1 MGGFNQQLGQHSLP
15 GMGPIV
21 TADAVEVR
29 TDPLHF
35 VTRGVRIDSAVDD
48 PRTGATSGLLKAGL
62 VLTRVEAAVAAQGKY
77 VEFSH
82 ANHPGTTLEEK
93 TGILLHDVNL
103 NDRATPGAFV
113 DRVTALL
120 IHGFVDEALIEFD
133 TVVVGEIA
141 GLKAAMALVQFEDLP

>member
-1 MGGFNQQLGQHSLP
+1 MGGLNQQLGQHALP
-15 GMGPIV
+15 GMGPVV

-62 VLTRVEAAVAAQGKY
+62 VLVRAEAGGAAGKY
-77 VEFSH
+77 VEFTH
-82 ANHPGTTLEEK
+82 ADAPIVADIEK
-93 TGILLHDVNL
+93 VGVLLHDVDT

-113 DRVTALL
+113 DKVTALL
-120 IHGFVDEALIEFD
+120 IHGFVDEALVEFD
-133 TVVVGEIA
+133 TAVDAEID
-141 GLKAAMALVQFEDLP
+141 GLKGGMALVQFEDTV

>member
-1 MGGFNQQLGQHSLP
+1 MSTFQQQLGQHQLP
-15 GMGPIV
+15 GMGPIF
-21 TADAVEVR
+21 TADAVEIR

-48 PRTGATSGLLKAGL
+48 PRTGATSGLLKEGL

-93 TGILLHDVNL
+93 TGILLFPVDL
-103 NDRATPGAFV
+103 NKRGSPGTFEDKVA
-113 DRVTALL
+113 DLL
-120 IHGFVDEALIEFD
+120 IHGFVDEALVEFD
-133 TVVVGEIA
+133 TAVPGEIA
-141 GLKAAMALVQFEDLP
+141 GLKAAMPLVQFEDLP

>member
-1 MGGFNQQLGQHSLP
+1 MAGLNQELGQHALP
-15 GMGPIV
+15 NMGPLV

-62 VLTRVEAAVAAQGKY
+62 VLVRAEAGGAAGKY

-82 ANHPGTTLEEK
+82 ADAPIVAAIEK
-93 TGILLHDVNL
+93 TGILLHDVNTNL
-103 NDRATPGAFV
+103 RGSPGSFV
-113 DRVTALL
+113 DKSVAIL

-133 TVVVGEIA
+133 TAVAAEIT
-141 GLKAAMALVQFEDLP
+141 GLKGGMALVQFEDTV